1 MIQISYSLRYLQ
13 AFFFSNRHIR
23 SFRRFGGRRETE
35 WLVTVSRSL
44 KQKLGQLGGL
54 PERRGEALRELY
66 TPCLQPTTASAFAL
80 GLQRSGYR
88 LMQTAFSPE
97 PSGQVPLEA
106 NRPSGSYQTL
116 SLDLS
121 VKVVQNYRNRN
132 VLFCAE

>member
-1 MIQISYSLRYLQ
+1 M
-13 AFFFSNRHIR
+13 ACN
-23 SFRRFGGRRETE
+23 
-35 WLVTVSRSL
+35 TVSHSL

-54 PERRGEALRELY
+54 PERRGEAFRELS
-66 TPCLQPTTASAFAL
+66 TPCLQSATASAFAL

>member
-1 MIQISYSLRYLQ
+1 MLSMIQISYSLRYLQ

-121 VKVVQNYRNRN
+121 IKPIKNYRNHN
-132 VLFCAE
+132 VFS